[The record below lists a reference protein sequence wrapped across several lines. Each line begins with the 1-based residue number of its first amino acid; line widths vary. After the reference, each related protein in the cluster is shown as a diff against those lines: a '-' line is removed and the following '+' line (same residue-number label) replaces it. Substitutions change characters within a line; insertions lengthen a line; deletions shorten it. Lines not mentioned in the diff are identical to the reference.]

1 MTQKSFFWNGASL
14 GDADT
19 WTPNGGYHMAHEDYE
34 SPWVDI
40 MGRALWNG
48 DGNRGVLAN
57 WLNELAVTGVATPV
71 AVDTGAAIVYGLYY
85 ENDASLN
92 VAVPSPSSDTRY
104 DRIVVRRDWAAQTAR
119 ITRIAGIEGSGVP
132 AMTQSAAPDGT
143 GIWDIPL
150 ATLQVTTGGVITV
163 TDAREFVTFTVY
175 PQDDAFATAHL
186 TNESVDDNARA
197 TRTKRKFLGGGN
209 MQPSPTAPT
218 STQFSYSAAARL
230 IGGTTAF
237 VWQSAAVSEEGWTAT
252 VNFDPMG
259 HWSFK
264 VPDDWAS
271 GDIDVYLWWMYDGSN
286 LGQVNSAWQHYVD
299 GGPVTYSGDYETVAC
314 STTAV
319 NGTVGRDQLMS
330 VTNLT
335 GEEVVLY
342 VIEADSSPATSL
354 VLGIE
359 LVYTGYL

>member
-19 WTPNGGYHMAHEDYE
+19 WTPAGGYHMANEDYE

-104 DRIVVRRDWAAQTAR
+104 DMIVVRRDWAAQTAR
-119 ITRIAGIEGSGVP
+119 ITRIAGVEGSGIP
-132 AMTQSAAPDGT
+132 AMIQSAAPDGT

-150 ATLQVTTGGVITV
+150 ASLQVTTGGVITV
-163 TDAREFVTFTVY
+163 TDAREFVTFTIY

-186 TNESVDDNARA
+186 TNESIDNNARA
-197 TRTKRKFLGGGN
+197 TRTKWKFLGGGN
-209 MQPSPTAPT
+209 MQPSGNGFSA
-218 STQFSYSAAARL
+218 QFSYSAIARL
-230 IGGTTAF
+230 LGGSARF
-237 VWQSAAVSEEGWTAT
+237 VWQSAAVSEEGWTSVSTA
-252 VNFDPMG
+252 DPMAQ
-259 HWSFK
+259 WSFK
-264 VPDDWAS
+264 VPDDWVS
-271 GDIDVYLWWMYDGSN
+271 GDIDIYLWWMFDGSG
-286 LGQVNSAWQHYVD
+286 LGQVNSAWQHYSP
-299 GGPVTYSGDYETVAC
+299 GGTVTYSGDYETAVC
-314 STTAV
+314 STAVV

-335 GEEVVLY
+335 GGEIILY
-342 VIEADSSPATSL
+342 AIEADSSATASL
-354 VLGIE
+354 ILGLE
-359 LVYTGYL
+359 LNYTGYL